1 MTSLPLYTLINVSLR
16 HVNYSLQPINLNKP
30 QITNKIQ
37 IKENKTKD
45 ISLPKYVSQLNIT
58 NNERNE
64 GKVMKK
70 AMSNSHN
77 NSSQQ
82 EKETMSNSHNNS
94 SQQEGTMSNSHNNSL
109 QQEKE
114 TMSNSHNNSS
124 QQEGTMSNSH
134 NNSLQQEKENL
145 SNSHNKSSKQEKE
158 PKAKTTTKWF
168 LATYETTA
176 DRKGIN
182 L

>member
-64 GKVMKK
+64 GKIMKK

-82 EKETMSNSHNNS
+82 EKE
-94 SQQEGTMSNSHNNSL
+94 TMSNSHNNSL

>member
-16 HVNYSLQPINLNKP
+16 HVNSSLQPINLNKP

-64 GKVMKK
+64 GKIMKK
-70 AMSNSHN
+70 A
-77 NSSQQ
+77 
-82 EKETMSNSHNNS
+82 
-94 SQQEGTMSNSHNNSL
+94 
-109 QQEKE
+109 
-114 TMSNSHNNSS
+114 MSNSHNNSS

>member
-94 SQQEGTMSNSHNNSL
+94 SQQE
-109 QQEKE
+109 KE
-114 TMSNSHNNSS
+114 TMSNSNNNSS

-134 NNSLQQEKENL
+134 NNL
-145 SNSHNKSSKQEKE
+145 
-158 PKAKTTTKWF
+158 TTG
-168 LATYETTA
+168 EG
-176 DRKGIN
+176 DHV
-182 L
+182 

>member
-94 SQQEGTMSNSHNNSL
+94 L

>member
-64 GKVMKK
+64 GKIMKK
-70 AMSNSHN
+70 A
-77 NSSQQ
+77 
-82 EKETMSNSHNNS
+82 
-94 SQQEGTMSNSHNNSL
+94 
-109 QQEKE
+109 
-114 TMSNSHNNSS
+114 MSNSHNNSS